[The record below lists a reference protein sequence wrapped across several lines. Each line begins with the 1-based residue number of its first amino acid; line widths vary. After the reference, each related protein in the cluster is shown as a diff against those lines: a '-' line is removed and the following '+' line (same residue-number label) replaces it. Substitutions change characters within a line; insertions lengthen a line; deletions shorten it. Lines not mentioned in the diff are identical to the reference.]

1 MPKSGRTTTEEGYG
15 WVHQQARAAMIARLR
30 QDGAG
35 QCARCLRAIY
45 PEQAP
50 LLDAGH
56 SGNRKALGLPPDQL
70 EHRRC
75 NRRAGAI
82 EGNRRRRTRRSPR
95 TTPPTPG
102 YTRATPGRPPL
113 PEW

>member
-15 WVHQQARAAMIARLR
+15 WTHQQARARMIEKLR
-30 QDGAG
+30 RDRVG
-35 QCARCLRAIY
+35 QCPRCLGAIY

-50 LLDAGH
+50 VLDAGH

-82 EGNRRRRTRRSPR
+82 EGNRRRNTRHPPR
-95 TTPPTPG
+95 HPAHTPRAPLGTGPPTP
-102 YTRATPGRPPL
+102 P

>member
-1 MPKSGRTTTEEGYG
+1 VPKSGRTTTEEGYG
-15 WVHQQARAAMIARLR
+15 WAHQQARAAMLDRLR
-30 QDGAG
+30 RDGVG
-35 QCARCLRAIY
+35 QCPRCLRPIY
-45 PEQAP
+45 PHQARI
-50 LLDAGH
+50 LDAGH

-82 EGNRRRRTRRSPR
+82 EGNARRRARRTPGATPR
-95 TTPPTPG
+95 PTPG
-102 YTRATPGRPPL
+102 TPGRPPL